1 MEKEKMRI
9 DVQCHI
15 FPQVLQEY
23 MLQNPYPKCV
33 KKGSVLICDFGSQ
46 ILGLADESYDPANIL
61 RSMDEGKVD
70 IAVISPNIPDP
81 GFLPPEKAAELC
93 VTLNEVT
100 QEIADHSS
108 GRFFGI
114 GLLPWHDPA
123 AAVKEVAHVKA
134 LNMKGV
140 MLFSRNGDLQVD
152 DKQLEIV
159 YDAVEASGLPLLIH
173 PTVPLWA
180 DSIGDYGMVAAN
192 SFVIDT
198 AFAFMRLCYSGIMD
212 RHPQMKVVMPH
223 AGGVLP
229 FLDGRLAPPREEIP
243 KGENRNV
250 KEVMFSGQ
258 TWFDLANHSPN
269 ILGYF
274 KNYLGLSR
282 AMYATDYP
290 FASHERATALQAEMG
305 FTPEE
310 LEGINWKNANE
321 LFGLGL

>member
-1 MEKEKMRI
+1 MRI

-15 FPQVLQEY
+15 FPKVLQEY
-23 MLQNPYPKCV
+23 MLENPYPKCV

-61 RSMDEGKVD
+61 KSMDEGKVD

-81 GFLPPEKAAELC
+81 GFLPPDKAAELC
-93 VTLNEVT
+93 VKLNEAT
-100 QEIADHSS
+100 KEITDQRNS
-108 GRFFGI
+108 RFYGI
-114 GLLPWHDPA
+114 GLLPWHNPA
-123 AAVKEVAHVKA
+123 EAVKEVSHVKA
-134 LNMKGV
+134 LGLKGV
-140 MLFSRNGDLQVD
+140 MLFSRNGNLQVD

-159 YDAVEASGLPLLIH
+159 YDAVEKAGLPVLIH
-173 PTVPLWA
+173 PTVPMWA

-198 AFAFMRLCYSGIMD
+198 AFAFLRLVYSGIMD

-229 FLDGRLAPPREEIP
+229 FLDGRLAPPRAKVPE
-243 KGENRNV
+243 GELRNP
-250 KEVMFSGQ
+250 KEVMFSDQ
-258 TWFDLANHSPN
+258 AWFDLANHSPN

-290 FASHERATALQAEMG
+290 FASHKIATELQGEMG
-305 FTPEE
+305 FSPEE
-310 LEGINWKNANE
+310 AEAVNWKNADQ
-321 LFGLGL
+321 LFDLGL

>member
-1 MEKEKMRI
+1 MRI

-15 FPQVLQEY
+15 FPKIIQEY
-23 MLQNPYPKCV
+23 MLDNPYPKCIRTNDA
-33 KKGSVLICDFGSQ
+33 LICDFGSQ
-46 ILGLADESYDPANIL
+46 ILALADDKYDPASVL
-61 RSMDEGKVD
+61 KSMDEGQVD
-70 IAVISPNIPDP
+70 IALISPNIPDP
-81 GFLPPEKAAELC
+81 GFLPPDKAAELC
-93 VTLNEVT
+93 VKLNEET
-100 QEIADHSS
+100 QEITDHSN

-114 GLLPWHDPA
+114 GLLPWHNPA
-123 AAVKEVAHVKA
+123 EAVKEVSHIKS
-134 LNMKGV
+134 LGMKGV

-152 DKQLEIV
+152 DKQLEPV
-159 YDAVEASGLPLLIH
+159 YDAVAAAGLPVLIH
-173 PTVPLWA
+173 PTVPMWA

-198 AFAFMRLCYSGIMD
+198 AFAFLRLVYGGIMD

-229 FLDGRLAPPREEIP
+229 FLDGRLAPARAEIP
-243 KGENRNV
+243 AGEARNV
-250 KEVMFSGQ
+250 KDVMFGDQ

-290 FASHERATALQAEMG
+290 FASHVMATALQDRMG
-305 FTPEE
+305 FTSDE
-310 LEGINWKNANE
+310 LKEINWKNANR
-321 LFGLGL
+321 LFDLGL